1 MATSLPFPG
10 LIDTLSFLR
19 VVKMIVRASEI
30 IFYFVL
36 KRMQVIHRLEVSGRG
51 TVLCFSPV
59 L

>member
-36 KRMQVIHRLEVSGRG
+36 KRMQVIHRLEVSGRR